1 MKAKLFTIA
10 IASLAIACNQ
20 QSNNQSVSLTNQVDS
35 TSFAIGVNV
44 AENLGKNIAQQFE
57 EVNLDLLKAGLN
69 AGIDTNN
76 KSEISGAV
84 AEQIIEEFF
93 KSKQELTAKKAQGE
107 GAAFLAE
114 NAKRE
119 GVISLESGLQYEI
132 LTEGNG
138 QIPTINDKITAH
150 YHGTLIDGTVFDS
163 SVDRG
168 EPASF
173 PVNGVIA
180 GWTEALQIMPVGS
193 KWKLY
198 VPSDLAYGERGAG
211 QIIGPY
217 STLIFEVELLS
228 ID

>member
-44 AENLGKNIAQQFE
+44 AENLSKNIAQQFE

-119 GVISLESGLQYEI
+119 GVISLESGLQYEV

>member
-44 AENLGKNIAQQFE
+44 AENLSKNIAQQFE

>member
-93 KSKQELTAKKAQGE
+93 KSKQELTAKKAQSE

-132 LTEGNG
+132 LNQGNG

>member
-20 QSNNQSVSLTNQVDS
+20 QSNNQSLNLTNQVDS

>member
-1 MKAKLFTIA
+1 MKAKLYTIVV
-10 IASLAIACNQ
+10 ASLAISCNQ
-20 QSNNQSVSLTNQVDS
+20 QSNDKSVSLINQVDS

-69 AGIDTNN
+69 SGIDTNN

-93 KSKQELTAKKAQGE
+93 KSKQEKTALKAQGE

-132 LTEGNG
+132 LNEGNG
-138 QIPTINDKITAH
+138 QIPTIEDNITAH

-163 SVDRG
+163 SVERG

-198 VPSDLAYGERGAG
+198 VPFELAYGERGAG
-211 QIIGPY
+211 QLIGPY

>member
-1 MKAKLFTIA
+1 M
-10 IASLAIACNQ
+10 
-20 QSNNQSVSLTNQVDS
+20 
-35 TSFAIGVNV
+35 
-44 AENLGKNIAQQFE
+44 
-57 EVNLDLLKAGLN
+57 
-69 AGIDTNN
+69 
-76 KSEISGAV
+76 
-84 AEQIIEEFF
+84 
-93 KSKQELTAKKAQGE
+93 
-107 GAAFLAE
+107 AE

-132 LTEGNG
+132 LNEGNG
-138 QIPTINDKITAH
+138 QIPTIEDNITAH

-198 VPSDLAYGERGAG
+198 VPFELAYGERGAG
-211 QIIGPY
+211 QLIGPY

>member
-10 IASLAIACNQ
+10 IAFIAISCNQ
-20 QSNNQSVSLTNQVDS
+20 QSNDKSVSLTNQVDS

-76 KSEISGAV
+76 KSEISGSV

-132 LTEGNG
+132 LNEGNG
-138 QIPTINDKITAH
+138 QIPSIDDKITCLVMAGFGF
-150 YHGTLIDGTVFDS
+150 YEIFTNDG
-163 SVDRG
+163 
-168 EPASF
+168 ALKQ
-173 PVNGVIA
+173 IA
-180 GWTEALQIMPVGS
+180 
-193 KWKLY
+193 
-198 VPSDLAYGERGAG
+198 
-211 QIIGPY
+211 
-217 STLIFEVELLS
+217 
-228 ID
+228 

>member
-57 EVNLDLLKAGLN
+57 EVNLGLLKAGLN

-180 GWTEALQIMPVGS
+180 GWTEALQIMPIGS

>member
-114 NAKRE
+114 NANRE

>member
-180 GWTEALQIMPVGS
+180 GWTEALQIMQVGS

>member
-114 NAKRE
+114 NANRE

-132 LTEGNG
+132 LIEGNG

>member
-1 MKAKLFTIA
+1 M
-10 IASLAIACNQ
+10 
-20 QSNNQSVSLTNQVDS
+20 
-35 TSFAIGVNV
+35 
-44 AENLGKNIAQQFE
+44 
-57 EVNLDLLKAGLN
+57 NLDLLKAGLN

-132 LTEGNG
+132 LNQGNG